1 MTSTHD
7 APPFDSSVASSAFS
21 AHMRAEAFTSSAL
34 RCEAAFASISTS
46 AQLRADAFAS
56 SAFSAPLRE
65 AAFAFFTLLSALVF
79 AQAPNPA
86 RDLVNPF
93 IGTGGHGHTF
103 PGACV
108 PNGLVQ
114 LSPDTRPDGYMDW
127 DGCGG
132 YHYSDSLIYG
142 FSHTHLSGTG
152 VADLCDVLITP
163 VSGSGGMAFDGS
175 VTRSRFSHSSEV
187 AGAGYYKVDLLGPP
201 PSHAD
206 GSSIHAARP
215 TRIDGSS
222 IKAELT
228 ATARVGVHRYDFP
241 KGQAARIVL
250 NLSHRDKLLGF
261 EIRKVSENEVVGER
275 RSSSWAKDQRLFFC
289 MRFSK
294 PIQAEDVLPSHLVDR
309 GAGYSFGAL
318 DVPLI
323 VKVGISAVS
332 IEGARA
338 NLEAEVPHWDFDRVR
353 AEAEAAWN
361 AKLNKVQVKG
371 GTKEQQRAF
380 YTALYHSY
388 VAPYIF
394 NDADG
399 QYRGMD
405 GQVHKADHNVYT
417 VFSLWDTFRAL
428 HPLMTVLEPK
438 MTEDWIKTFL
448 LHYQQGGRLP
458 VWELWG
464 NETDCMIGYHSVSVI
479 SDAYAKGIRGFD
491 TKLALEAMVAS
502 AEADHFG
509 LKAYRERGYISSEDE
524 PESVSRTLE
533 YAYDD
538 WCIARFAEMISEV
551 EVAQRFYARSR
562 NWQNLFDPETRFFR
576 ARRNGG
582 FMQPFDPYEVNFN
595 FTEANAW
602 QYGFFVPHDM
612 DRFISLAGGPSG
624 LAGRLDALFTAK
636 SQTTGRDQSDIT
648 GLIGQYAHG
657 NEPSHNFAYLYN
669 LSDRPLSTDVF
680 LQRIMQNFY
689 TDAPDGLIGNEDCG
703 QMSAWLVMSALGF
716 YPICPGDPN
725 YTIGWPL
732 FDEATIDLGNG
743 APWRMRT
750 DVIGNDR
757 SHVESFT
764 WNGEPPDLYRTVA
777 HEDVIKGGELH
788 FVLGPRA
795 GGSPG
800 RFIPE
805 PEGDVAPV
813 PIITAN
819 STTFKNSLE
828 VTVTCLPGP
837 WKMKVTW
844 GCDDD
849 DQIFQAVDD
858 EPIVLTCSGWVHAF
872 VVEEGDPLGVNAH
885 HVSAH
890 FTKIEGNYR
899 VKLESTY
906 ANQYAAGGD
915 NALIDGVRGGKDF
928 RTGEWQGYRDQDLV
942 LLVDL
947 GRVQRLKRVGLSV
960 LQDQKSWIWLP
971 SEVNFSVSTNQR
983 QWSSATISHD
993 VDRKADGGITRELW
1007 RELGGRKA
1015 RYITITAK
1023 NAGVCPDWHPGKG
1036 GTTWIFADEVMI
1048 EAEP

>member
-1 MTSTHD
+1 MSQRLQ
-7 APPFDSSVASSAFS
+7 PSSL
-21 AHMRAEAFTSSAL
+21 RAL
-34 RCEAAFASISTS
+34 RSLPLCVIAFGIS
-46 AQLRADAFAS
+46 
-56 SAFSAPLRE
+56 
-65 AAFAFFTLLSALVF
+65 LLSYP
-79 AQAPNPA
+79 QTPA

-132 YHYSDSLIYG
+132 YHYSDSVIYG

-152 VADLCDVLITP
+152 VADLCDVLLMPMTGKYT
-163 VSGSGGMAFDGS
+163 VSPAAN
-175 VTRSRFSHSSEV
+175 RSTFRKATEH
-187 AGAGYYKVDLLGPP
+187 AHAGYYAVHLDR
-201 PSHAD
+201 SD
-206 GSSIHAARP
+206 
-215 TRIDGSS
+215 T
-222 IKAELT
+222 KAELT
-228 ATARVGVHRYDFP
+228 ATARVGLHRYTMP
-241 KGQAARIVL
+241 KGQEQFMLIDLR
-250 NLSHRDKLLGF
+250 HRDKLLSSSIVQVSST
-261 EIRKVSENEVVGER
+261 EIAGSR
-275 RSSSWAKDQRLFFC
+275 RSSSWARDQRLFFV
-289 MRFSK
+289 MRFSREVK
-294 PIQAEDVLPSHLVDR
+294 LVPDASDSAR
-309 GAGYSFGAL
+309 AIVGIRTSGE
-318 DVPLI
+318 PLI

-332 IEGARA
+332 IEGARK

-361 AKLNKVQVKG
+361 TKLNKVQVKG

-448 LHYQQGGRLP
+448 LHYQQSGRLP

-479 SDAYAKGIRGFD
+479 ADAYAKGIRGFD

-538 WCIARFAEMISEV
+538 WCIARFAEMIGEK
-551 EVAQRFYARSR
+551 EVAQRFYNRSR

-582 FMQPFDPYEVNFN
+582 FIAPFDPYEVNFN

-612 DRFISLAGGPSG
+612 DRFMSLTGGPSG
-624 LAGRLDALFTAK
+624 LANRLDALFTAK
-636 SQTTGRDQSDIT
+636 ENTTGRDQSDIT

-669 LSDRPLSTDVF
+669 LSDRPLSSDVF
-680 LQRIMQNFY
+680 LRRIMRDFY

-703 QMSAWLVMSALGF
+703 QMSAWLVLSALGF
-716 YPICPGDPN
+716 YPICPGDPS
-725 YTIGWPL
+725 YSIGWPL
-732 FDEATIDLGNG
+732 FDEATIELGNG
-743 APWRMRT
+743 KQWRMGT
-750 DVIGNDR
+750 EVLGNDR
-757 SHVESFT
+757 AHVESFT
-764 WNGEPPDLYRTVA
+764 WNGKAPEPYRSLS
-777 HEDVIKGGELH
+777 HEELIKGGELR
-788 FVLGPRA
+788 FTLGPRP

-800 RFIPE
+800 RFIPDFE
-805 PEGDVAPV
+805 DAWTPA
-813 PIITAN
+813 PIIQAAGQSFTDSLLVTISSSDERAAIEFRINEGEPLPYQAPFWVKESCAVTAVA
-819 STTFKNSLE
+819 SVRGPRGQKNRILSKP
-828 VTVTCLPGP
+828 VTARYTRY
-837 WKMKVTW
+837 
-844 GCDDD
+844 
-849 DQIFQAVDD
+849 
-858 EPIVLTCSGWVHAF
+858 
-872 VVEEGDPLGVNAH
+872 EGGR
-885 HVSAH
+885 
-890 FTKIEGNYR
+890 TIT
-899 VKLESTY
+899 LESKY
-906 ANQYAAGGD
+906 ANEYTAGGH
-915 NALIDGVRGGKDF
+915 NALIDGVRGGTDF

-942 LLVDL
+942 LLIDL
-947 GRVQRLKRVGLSV
+947 GRVQKLKRVGLSV

-971 SEVNFSVSTNQR
+971 SEVTISVSANQR
-983 QWSSATISHD
+983 QWSSATVAHD
-993 VDRKADGGITRELW
+993 VDRKAEGSLTRELW
-1007 RELGGRKA
+1007 RPLGGRKV
-1015 RYITITAK
+1015 RYIAITAK

-1036 GTTWIFADEVMI
+1036 GTTWIFADEVLI
-1048 EAEP
+1048 EVEP

>member
-1 MTSTHD
+1 M
-7 APPFDSSVASSAFS
+7 AIC
-21 AHMRAEAFTSSAL
+21 MLL
-34 RCEAAFASISTS
+34 RGFGY
-46 AQLRADAFAS
+46 AQ
-56 SAFSAPLRE
+56 
-65 AAFAFFTLLSALVF
+65 V
-79 AQAPNPA
+79 NPA

-114 LSPDTRPDGYMDW
+114 LSPDTRSDGYMDW

-132 YHYSDSLIYG
+132 YHHSDSVIYG

-163 VSGSGGMAFDGS
+163 VAGSGGMAFDRRATAS
-175 VTRSRFSHSSEV
+175 VFDHATEEAH
-187 AGAGYYKVDLLGPP
+187 AGYYKVELTGPP
-201 PSHAD
+201 RSPAD
-206 GSSIHAARP
+206 MHSIVDARP
-215 TRIDGSS
+215 TRVPGARIV
-222 IKAELT
+222 AELT
-228 ATARVGVHRYDFP
+228 ATQRVGVHRYEYP
-241 KGQAARIVL
+241 KGQDARIVL
-250 NLSHRDKLLGF
+250 DLRHRDKIMKASTGTF
-261 EIRKVSENEVVGER
+261 NRNEIVGER
-275 RSSSWAKDQRLFFC
+275 SSSSWAKHQRLFFC
-289 MRFSK
+289 IRFSS
-294 PIQAEDVLPSHLVDR
+294 PWIDEDVMPANLAD
-309 GAGYSFGAL
+309 GAIVGLGFGAL
-318 DVPLI
+318 DNPLV

-353 AEAEAAWN
+353 TQAEAAWN

-399 QYRGMD
+399 RYRGMD
-405 GQVHKADHNVYT
+405 GEVHKAEHSVYT

-428 HPLMTVLEPK
+428 HPLMTVLEPQL
-438 MTEDWIKTFL
+438 TEDWIKTFL

-479 SDAYAKGIRGFD
+479 ADAYAKGIRGFD

-502 AEADHFG
+502 ADADHFG

-538 WCIARFAEMISEV
+538 WCIARFAEKIGED
-551 EVAQRFYARSR
+551 ETAQRFYARSR

-612 DRFISLAGGPSG
+612 DRFMQLTGGPSG
-624 LAGRLDALFTAK
+624 LAGKLDALFTAK
-636 SQTTGRDQSDIT
+636 PQTTGRDQSDIT

-657 NEPSHNFAYLYN
+657 NEPSHNFTYLYN

-680 LQRIMQNFY
+680 ARRIMQNFY

-703 QMSAWLVMSALGF
+703 QMSAWLVWSALGL
-716 YPICPGDPN
+716 YPICPGKPE

-732 FDEATIDLGNG
+732 FEEATIDLGNG
-743 APWRMRT
+743 RQWRMST
-750 DVIGNDR
+750 EVMGNDR
-757 SHVESFT
+757 SHVESFM
-764 WNGEPPDLYRTVA
+764 WNGQQPETYRNIP
-777 HEDVIKGGELH
+777 HDELMKGGELR
-788 FVLGPRA
+788 FTLGPRA

-800 RFIPE
+800 RFIPAFDDAWT
-805 PEGDVAPV
+805 PAPV
-813 PIITAN
+813 IQAERQAFTDSLLITISSSDERARIEYRIDEGMPRPYSEPFWIKQSCAVTAT
-819 STTFKNSLE
+819 STAKSMVQAEGHGPLFGSKP
-828 VTVTCLPGP
+828 VTATYT
-837 WKMKVTW
+837 KY
-844 GCDDD
+844 
-849 DQIFQAVDD
+849 
-858 EPIVLTCSGWVHAF
+858 
-872 VVEEGDPLGVNAH
+872 EGGR
-885 HVSAH
+885 SI
-890 FTKIEGNYR
+890 T
-899 VKLESTY
+899 LESKF
-906 ANQYAAGGD
+906 ANEYTAGGP

-928 RTGEWQGYRDQDLV
+928 RTGEWQGYRDQDVV
-942 LLVDL
+942 LLIDL
-947 GRVQRLKRVGLSV
+947 GRVQKLKRVGLSV

-971 SEVNFSVSTNQR
+971 SEVTFSVSTNQR
-983 QWSSATISHD
+983 QWSTTTISHD

-1015 RYITITAK
+1015 RYIAITAK

-1036 GTTWIFADEVMI
+1036 GTTWVFADEVLI
-1048 EAEP
+1048 EAE

>member
-1 MTSTHD
+1 MPCI
-7 APPFDSSVASSAFS
+7 PPRSPRLRLTVA
-21 AHMRAEAFTSSAL
+21 
-34 RCEAAFASISTS
+34 
-46 AQLRADAFAS
+46 
-56 SAFSAPLRE
+56 
-65 AAFAFFTLLSALVF
+65 FTLLNLLSHP
-79 AQAPNPA
+79 QAPSPA

-132 YHYSDSLIYG
+132 YHYSDSVIYG

-152 VADLCDVLITP
+152 VADLCDVLLMPMPGKPSTDTERYM
-163 VSGSGGMAFDGS
+163 SGFRHEDEQA
-175 VTRSRFSHSSEV
+175 H
-187 AGAGYYKVDLLGPP
+187 AGYYAVTLANGV
-201 PSHAD
+201 
-206 GSSIHAARP
+206 R
-215 TRIDGSS
+215 
-222 IKAELT
+222 AELT
-228 ATARVGVHRYDFP
+228 ASPRVGVHRYVFP
-241 KGQAARIVL
+241 AGSEAQLVIDLR
-250 NLSHRDKLLGF
+250 HRDFLNAASI
-261 EIRKVSENEVVGER
+261 IRISPTEVAGER
-275 RSSSWAKDQRLFFC
+275 CSSSWAKDQRLFYC

-294 PIQAEDVLPSHLVDR
+294 PMLPRTGQGSLADQIDATQRTEDILRFGDLMGEPLV
-309 GAGYSFGAL
+309 
-318 DVPLI
+318 VN
-323 VKVGISAVS
+323 VGISSVS
-332 IEGARA
+332 IEGARR
-338 NLEAEVPHWDFDRVR
+338 NLEAEVPHWDFDLVR
-353 AEAEAAWN
+353 KQAEDAWN
-361 AKLNKVQVKG
+361 AKLNKIQVRG

-394 NDADG
+394 NDVDG

-405 GQVHKADHNVYT
+405 GEVHKADHNVYT

-479 SDAYAKGIRGFD
+479 ADAYAKGIRDFD

-538 WCIARFAEMISEV
+538 WCIARFAEMIGNKDVSE
-551 EVAQRFYARSR
+551 RFYQRSR

-612 DRFISLAGGPSG
+612 DRFSALIGGPSG
-624 LAGRLDALFTAK
+624 LAGKLDALFTA
-636 SQTTGRDQSDIT
+636 QERTTGREQNDIT

-657 NEPSHNFAYLYN
+657 NEPSHSFAYLYN

-680 LQRIMQNFY
+680 ARRIMQHFY
-689 TDAPDGLIGNEDCG
+689 TDRPEGLIGNEDCG
-703 QMSAWLVMSALGF
+703 QMSAWLVWSALGL

-732 FDEATIDLGNG
+732 FDEASIDLGKG
-743 APWRMRT
+743 RTWRMST
-750 DVIGNDR
+750 EVVGKDR
-757 SHVESFT
+757 SHVESSA
-764 WNGEPPDLYRTVA
+764 WKGKEPELYRTLA
-777 HEDVIKGGELH
+777 HADLMQGGELR
-788 FVLGPRA
+788 FTLGPRP

-805 PEGDVAPV
+805 FSDDWTPV
-813 PIITAN
+813 PIIQAAGMSFTDSLLITISSSDDRAQIDYRIDEGEVHRYMAPFWITQSCAVTA
-819 STTFKNSLE
+819 TAL
-828 VTVTCLPGP
+828 VPGSQGLKILIP
-837 WKMKVTW
+837 SKPV
-844 GCDDD
+844 
-849 DQIFQAVDD
+849 A
-858 EPIVLTCSGWVHAF
+858 AR
-872 VVEEGDPLGVNAH
+872 
-885 HVSAH
+885 
-890 FTKIEGNYR
+890 FTKYAGGRTIT
-899 VKLESTY
+899 VESTY
-906 ANQYAAGGD
+906 ANQYAAGGN
-915 NALIDGVRGGKDF
+915 NALIDGLRGGKDF
-928 RTGEWQGYRDQDLV
+928 RTGEWQGYEGQDL
-942 LLVDL
+942 LLMIDL
-947 GRVQRLKRVGLSV
+947 GRVQKLKRVGLSV

-971 SEVNFSVSTNQR
+971 SEVTISVSTNQR
-983 QWSSATISHD
+983 QWSSATVTHE
-993 VDRKADGGITRELW
+993 VDRQAEGAITRELW
-1007 RELGGRKA
+1007 RDLGGRKA
-1015 RYITITAK
+1015 RYIAITAK

-1036 GTTWIFADEVMI
+1036 GTTWIFADEVLI
-1048 EAEP
+1048 EVE

>member
-1 MTSTHD
+1 MLPLLTAICILMPGVGH
-7 APPFDSSVASSAFS
+7 
-21 AHMRAEAFTSSAL
+21 
-34 RCEAAFASISTS
+34 
-46 AQLRADAFAS
+46 AQ
-56 SAFSAPLRE
+56 
-65 AAFAFFTLLSALVF
+65 V
-79 AQAPNPA
+79 NPA

-93 IGTGGHGHTF
+93 IGTGGHGHTY

-152 VADLCDVLITP
+152 VADLCDMLLMPMTDKYSTSP
-163 VSGSGGMAFDGS
+163 AAY
-175 VTRSRFSHSSEV
+175 RSSFMKETEQAS
-187 AGAGYYKVDLLGPP
+187 AGYYSVQLDRTG
-201 PSHAD
+201 
-206 GSSIHAARP
+206 
-215 TRIDGSS
+215 TRV
-222 IKAELT
+222 ELT
-228 ATARVGVHRYDFP
+228 SSPRVGVHRY
-241 KGQAARIVL
+241 RIPAGPEQFMVVDL
-250 NLSHRDKLLGF
+250 RHRDKLLGAS
-261 EIRKVSENEVVGER
+261 IIQTAQSELAGKR
-275 RSSSWAKDQRLFFC
+275 RSSSWTRDQQLYFVA
-289 MRFSK
+289 RFSREVQ
-294 PIQAEDVLPSHLVDR
+294 IVREASDSTVAVVGIRNSAE
-309 GAGYSFGAL
+309 
-318 DVPLI
+318 PLI

-332 IEGARA
+332 IEGARR
-338 NLEAEVPHWDFDRVR
+338 NLEAEVPHWDFDLVR
-353 AEAEAAWN
+353 KQAEDAWN

-388 VAPYIF
+388 VAPCIF
-394 NDADG
+394 NDVDG

-405 GQVHKADHNVYT
+405 GEVHKADHNVYS

-428 HPLMTVLEPK
+428 HPLMTVLEPE
-438 MTEDWIKTFL
+438 MTSDWIQTFL
-448 LHYQQGGRLP
+448 LHYKQSGRLP

-479 SDAYAKGIRGFD
+479 ADAYAKGIRDFD

-502 AEADHFG
+502 ADADHFG

-538 WCIARFAEMISEV
+538 WCIARFAEMIGNGD
-551 EVAQRFYARSR
+551 VARRFYERSR

-612 DRFISLAGGPSG
+612 DRFMSLTGGPSG

-636 SQTTGRDQSDIT
+636 ENTTGRDQSDIT

-657 NEPSHNFAYLYN
+657 NEPSHNFTYLYN

-680 LQRIMQNFY
+680 ARRIMQNFY

-716 YPICPGDPN
+716 YPICPGDPS

-743 APWRMRT
+743 SKWRMRT
-750 DVIGNDR
+750 EVMGNDR

-764 WNGEPPDLYRTVA
+764 WNGQQPETYRTIP
-777 HEDVIKGGELH
+777 HDELMKGGELR
-788 FVLGPRA
+788 FTLGPRP

-805 PEGDVAPV
+805 FDDAWTPAPV
-813 PIITAN
+813 IQAARQAFTDSLLITIG
-819 STTFKNSLE
+819 SS
-828 VTVTCLPGP
+828 
-837 WKMKVTW
+837 
-844 GCDDD
+844 DDRARIEYSID
-849 DQIFQAVDD
+849 GTEPHPYQA
-858 EPIVLTCSGWVHAF
+858 PFWITRSCSIGATAF
-872 VVEEGDPLGVNAH
+872 VQGAQGRKNRIASVQVTATYVKYEGGR
-885 HVSAH
+885 
-890 FTKIEGNYR
+890 TIT
-899 VKLESTY
+899 LESKY
-906 ANQYAAGGD
+906 ANEYTAGGPS
-915 NALIDGVRGGKDF
+915 ALIDGVRGGKDF
-928 RTGEWQGYRDQDLV
+928 RTGEWQGYRDQDVV
-942 LLVDL
+942 LLIDL
-947 GRVQRLKRVGLSV
+947 GRVQKLKRVGLSV

-971 SEVNFSVSTNQR
+971 SEVTFSVSTNQR

-993 VDRKADGGITRELW
+993 VGRKADGGITRELW
-1007 RELGGRKA
+1007 RELSGRKA
-1015 RYITITAK
+1015 RYIAITAK

-1036 GTTWIFADEVMI
+1036 GTTWIFADEVLI

>member
-1 MTSTHD
+1 M
-7 APPFDSSVASSAFS
+7 
-21 AHMRAEAFTSSAL
+21 
-34 RCEAAFASISTS
+34 
-46 AQLRADAFAS
+46 
-56 SAFSAPLRE
+56 
-65 AAFAFFTLLSALVF
+65 
-79 AQAPNPA
+79 
-86 RDLVNPF
+86 VNPF

-132 YHYSDSLIYG
+132 YHYSDSIIYG

-163 VSGSGGMAFDGS
+163 VSGTGGMGFDQS
-175 VTRSRFSHSSEV
+175 ATQSLFTHSSEE
-187 AGAGYYKVDLLGPP
+187 ASAGYYKVELLGPP
-201 PSHAD
+201 HSSAD
-206 GSSIHAARP
+206 RSSIEAARP
-215 TRIDGSS
+215 TRISGSVT
-222 IKAELT
+222 KAELT
-228 ATARVGVHRYDFP
+228 ASPRVGVHRYTFP

-250 NLSHRDKLLGF
+250 DLRHRDKWT
-261 EIRKVSENEVVGER
+261 VSPMQSNGRDEVFGER
-275 RSSSWAKDQRLFFC
+275 RSHSWASDQRLFYC
-289 MRFSK
+289 VRFSK
-294 PIQAEDVLPSHLVDR
+294 PWIDEEVMPSTLSGLV
-309 GAGYSFGAL
+309 SSWNFGPL
-318 DVPLI
+318 DEPLI
-323 VKVGISAVS
+323 VKVCISSVS
-332 IEGARA
+332 IEGARK

-353 AEAEAAWN
+353 KEAEAAWN

-394 NDADG
+394 NDVDG

-405 GQVHKADHNVYT
+405 GQVHHADHNVYT
-417 VFSLWDTFRAL
+417 IFSLWDTFRAQ
-428 HPLMTVLEPK
+428 HPLMTVLEPE
-438 MTEDWIKTFL
+438 MTRDWISTFL
-448 LHYQQGGRLP
+448 LHCQQGGRLP

-479 SDAYAKGIRGFD
+479 ADAYAKGIRDFD

-524 PESVSRTLE
+524 SESVSRTLE

-538 WCIARFAEMISEV
+538 WCIARFAEMIGEK
-551 EVAQRFYARSR
+551 EVAERFYQRSR

-582 FMQPFDPYEVNFN
+582 FAQPFDPYEVNFH

-612 DRFISLAGGPSG
+612 DRFSALIGGPSG

-636 SQTTGRDQSDIT
+636 ESTTGRDQSDIT

-657 NEPSHNFAYLYN
+657 NEPSHNFTYLYN

-680 LQRIMQNFY
+680 ARRIMQNFY

-703 QMSAWLVMSALGF
+703 QMSAWLVWSALGL
-716 YPICPGDPN
+716 YPICPGDPH
-725 YTIGWPL
+725 YTLGWPL

-743 APWRMRT
+743 KKWRMST
-750 DVIGNDR
+750 EVMGNDR
-757 SHVESFT
+757 SHVQSFT
-764 WNGEPPDLYRTVA
+764 WNGNEPEPYRSLA
-777 HEDVIKGGELH
+777 HADMVNGGELR
-788 FVLGPRA
+788 FTLGPRA

-805 PEGDVAPV
+805 FDDAWTPV
-813 PIITAN
+813 PIIQAAGQSFTDSLLITISSSDDRARIDYRIDDGEPRRYEAPFWIHRSCAITATALAPGIQ
-819 STTFKNSLE
+819 SRKNLIASKP
-828 VTVTCLPGP
+828 VTAQFN
-837 WKMKVTW
+837 KY
-844 GCDDD
+844 
-849 DQIFQAVDD
+849 
-858 EPIVLTCSGWVHAF
+858 
-872 VVEEGDPLGVNAH
+872 EGGR
-885 HVSAH
+885 SI
-890 FTKIEGNYR
+890 TI
-899 VKLESTY
+899 ESTF
-906 ANQYAAGGD
+906 ANQYSAGGN

-928 RTGEWQGYRDQDLV
+928 RTGEWQGYRGQDVV
-942 LLVDL
+942 LMIDL
-947 GRVQRLKRVGLSV
+947 GRVQKLKRVGLSV

-971 SEVNFSVSTNQR
+971 SEVTFSVSTNQR
-983 QWSSATISHD
+983 QWSSRTIAHD
-993 VDRKADGGITRELW
+993 VDRKAEGGMLFEIWTEALN
-1007 RELGGRKA
+1007 RKA
-1015 RYITITAK
+1015 RYISITAK
-1023 NAGVCPDWHPGKG
+1023 NAGPCPDWHHGKG
-1036 GTTWIFADEVMI
+1036 GSTWIFADEVLI
-1048 EAEP
+1048 EVE